1 MQKSVA
7 LPERKTKAHSAAGH
21 LVPQYP
27 MRNPTT
33 FAARVAGPSEAD
45 PATHKLTVNL
55 DAARHRR
62 LKQLAAEH
70 RLSLEEILVAALDAH
85 LHANIK

>member
-1 MQKSVA
+1 
-7 LPERKTKAHSAAGH
+7 
-21 LVPQYP
+21 
-27 MRNPTT
+27 MRNPTS

-45 PATHKLTVNL
+45 PATHKLTVHL

-70 RLSLEEILVAALDAH
+70 RLSHEELLVKALDAF
-85 LHANIK
+85 LHAHIK